1 MMMRNLDK
9 GSGTS
14 RGQITIVNLIMLII
28 TLFLYFVFVPIIQP
42 FIDSTISYM
51 EMNTTNPYTPYV
63 AIFLNMIPFFLL
75 LMIVMTGFNYAI
87 PRREGY

>member
-1 MMMRNLDK
+1 MMVRNLDK
-9 GSGTS
+9 GNGFS

-42 FIDSTISYM
+42 FIDDTINYM
-51 EMNTTNPYTPYV
+51 TYNTTNPYTPYV

-87 PRREGY
+87 PRKEGY